1 MEFLIGRGGTVV
13 DQEKAKKQIKQL
25 FMIRVCLWVAAF
37 ISTCVWIWYSWELYR
52 QEIFDP
58 HEYATRL
65 RPVLYI
71 CLGIA
76 IVSIIVSFIL
86 HAKSS
91 KIKRQLKFYVEQ

>member
-1 MEFLIGRGGTVV
+1 M
-13 DQEKAKKQIKQL
+13 DQETVKKKIKQM
-25 FMIRVCLWVAAF
+25 FIIRVCLWVVAAV
-37 ISTCVWIWYSWELYR
+37 STIIWMWYSQELYR

-71 CLGIA
+71 CLAIA
-76 IVSIIVSFIL
+76 IASVIVCFIL

-91 KIKRQLKFYVEQ
+91 RLKRQLKFHVE